1 MRNAWP
7 ADYPHWIV
15 LQQPQAASPTSTT
28 RVHGKAK
35 MEQCYQ
41 TLAQAFRALEEEGVC
56 SLAKKAGHHHGIGK
70 HGTTAEYQKPC
81 ISELSHVALFEVF
94 KRHVFDFLE
103 DIAVV

>member
-1 MRNAWP
+1 
-7 ADYPHWIV
+7 
-15 LQQPQAASPTSTT
+15 
-28 RVHGKAK
+28 

-41 TLAQAFRALEEEGVC
+41 TLAQAFRALEEEGIC
-56 SLAKKAGHHHGIGK
+56 SLAKKAGHHHGIGE

-103 DIAVV
+103 DIAVVWLCRRGLMSVIGR